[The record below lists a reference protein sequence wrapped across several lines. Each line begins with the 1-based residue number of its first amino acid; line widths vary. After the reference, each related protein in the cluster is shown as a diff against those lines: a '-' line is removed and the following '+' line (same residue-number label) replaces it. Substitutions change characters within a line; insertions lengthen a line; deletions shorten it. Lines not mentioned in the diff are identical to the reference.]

1 MAAVLKQR
9 LGMSLLK
16 IARADF
22 CAWNLRCDSKYRQ
35 SAAVTVEQSIDQ
47 MKIARPA
54 APRTNRKLSRHVRIG
69 ARSKGCHFFVSYVD
83 PFDGLLAADCIDYAV
98 KRVTDDSVN
107 PFHSG
112 LDQSLHQDFC
122 NGSHDSC
129 RFVSLKGPMQE
140 KMMEKTP
147 RRSC

>member
-35 SAAVTVEQSIDQ
+35 PATVTVEQPIDQ
-47 MKIARPA
+47 MKIARA
-54 APRTNRKLSRHVRIG
+54 AASGTYREFSCYVRIG
-69 ARSKGCHFFVSYVD
+69 AGGKGCHFFVAYVD
-83 PFDGLLAADCIDYAV
+83 PFDGLLAADRIDYAV

-122 NGSHDSC
+122 NGSHDSS
-129 RFVSLKGPMQE
+129 RFVSLKGPMQ
-140 KMMEKTP
+140 
-147 RRSC
+147 